1 MPFMVTLRLD
11 EDDIDRVIAAL
22 EQHAAYLKATNRDSS
37 AFERLAE
44 QFKRERSR
52 R

>member
-22 EQHAAYLKATNRDSS
+22 EQHAALSVVKTSLC
-37 AFERLAE
+37 RLFS
-44 QFKRERSR
+44 QLLRGTTR
-52 R
+52 